1 MNEFKDT
8 QITLNKEGFNLTSR
22 ERLLYSLTNL
32 PNTILAGIFELTYVN
47 FFWDDLKLQQ
57 FYFSIG
63 LIIYA
68 VVNSLNDFYLG
79 RISDKTNVE
88 KWGSRR
94 LVYIKYGGILWAFV
108 TFAMFFP
115 WSYTNQVIIFIHFV
129 ISICAFDMLLSL
141 VWLVW
146 LALLPELTENSEER
160 NKIALFINIVG
171 VIGAFPVL
179 LAFYIYEISLLTFQ
193 IFAGICALICGICY
207 YIVASKLKE
216 RPELYIHQDIVP
228 LVKAIKEVLKSKSF
242 KSITIFRIFNHINLS
257 LVLGFIFA
265 YIYVTGVDLLT
276 ASLLVYFNYTFI
288 MIIGYGIYKKL
299 SVKHEMRTLI
309 IRGRIIQ
316 ISLNITAFLV
326 LLIPGLTLLIWV
338 FFSLGMI
345 CQGYMLFDYPL
356 LMLTTDEDEVT
367 HGIRREGMIMGAN
380 AFFIKIGQS
389 IGPIIG
395 TFVLLFFGFVRDAPT
410 QTEQALIGI
419 KFLFFIVP
427 SIMSLLGLL
436 GIIIFPL
443 HGENLKNMQKRL
455 LEIHGEK
462 AKTYR
467 NR

>member
-1 MNEFKDT
+1 MDRSK
-8 QITLNKEGFNLTSR
+8 NKLSFSNNKGFNLTRR
-22 ERLLYSLTNL
+22 ERLIYSLTNL

-68 VVNSLNDFYLG
+68 IVNSLNDFYLG
-79 RISDKTNVE
+79 RISDKTNAE

-94 LVYIKYGGILWAFV
+94 LIYIKYGGILWAFV
-108 TFAMFFP
+108 TFTMFFP
-115 WSYTNQVIIFIHFV
+115 WSYTNQIIIFIHFV

-160 NKIALFINIVG
+160 NKIALFINIIG

-179 LAFYIYEISLLTFQ
+179 LAFYIYEVSLLSFQ
-193 IFAGICALICGICY
+193 IFAGSCALICGICY
-207 YIVASKLKE
+207 FIVGSKLKE
-216 RPELYIHQDIVP
+216 RPELYIQQDIIP
-228 LVKAIKEVLKSKSF
+228 LGRAIKEVLKSKSF
-242 KSITIFRIFNHINLS
+242 RSVTIFRIFNHINLS
-257 LVLGFIFA
+257 LVLGFVFA
-265 YIYVTGVDLLT
+265 YFYVTGVDLLT

-288 MIIGYGIYKKL
+288 MIIGYAIYKQL
-299 SVKHEMRTLI
+299 SVKYDMRTLI

-316 ISLNITAFLV
+316 ITLNVIAFLV

-356 LMLTTDEDEVT
+356 LMLTTDDDEIT
-367 HGIRREGMIMGAN
+367 HGTRREGMIMGAN

-389 IGPIIG
+389 IGPILG
-395 TFVLLFFGFVRDAPT
+395 TFVLLYFGFVRDTPT
-410 QTEQALIGI
+410 QTDQALIGI

-427 SIMSLLGLL
+427 SIMSFLGLL
-436 GIIIFPL
+436 GIIFFPL
-443 HGENLKNMQKRL
+443 YGENLKILQRKL

-462 AKTYR
+462 AESYR
-467 NR
+467 SR

>member
-1 MNEFKDT
+1 MNKSKDKLSSS
-8 QITLNKEGFNLTSR
+8 INERFNLTR
-22 ERLLYSLTNL
+22 QERFIYSLTNL

-68 VVNSLNDFYLG
+68 IVNSFNDFYLG
-79 RISDKTNVE
+79 RISDLTNSE

-94 LVYIKYGGILWAFV
+94 LIYIKFGGLLWAFV

-115 WSYTNQVIIFIHFV
+115 WSYTNQIIIFIHFV

-146 LALLPELTENSEER
+146 LALLPELTENSGER
-160 NKIALFINIVG
+160 NNIALYINIIG

-179 LAFYIYEISLLTFQ
+179 LAFYIYEISLLYFQ
-193 IFAGICALICGICY
+193 IFAGTCALICGTCY
-207 YIVASKLKE
+207 FIVGSKLKE
-216 RPELYIHQDIVP
+216 RPELYIQQDIIP
-228 LVKAIKEVLKSKSF
+228 LIRAIKEVLKSKSF
-242 KSITIFRIFNHINLS
+242 RAITIFRVFNHINLS

-265 YIYVTGVDLLT
+265 YFYVTGVDLLT

-288 MIIGYGIYKKL
+288 MIIGYAIYKKL
-299 SVKHEMRTLI
+299 SVKHEIRTLI
-309 IRGRIIQ
+309 IRGRILQ
-316 ISLNITAFLV
+316 ITINVIAFLV

-356 LMLTTDEDEVT
+356 LMLTTDDDEIT
-367 HGIRREGMIMGAN
+367 YGSRREGMIMGAN

-395 TFVLLFFGFVRDAPT
+395 TFVLLSFGFVRDAPT
-410 QTEQALIGI
+410 QTNQALIGI

-427 SIMSLLGLL
+427 SIMSFLGLL
-436 GIIIFPL
+436 GIIFFPL
-443 HGENLKNMQKRL
+443 HGENLENLQRKL

-462 AKTYR
+462 AESYR
-467 NR
+467 SR